1 MAEQTNTIKI
11 KPSSPDQGEFVLIN
25 ESDFDASAHQ
35 LFDAAPVEPAA
46 KRGRKPAAAEPETQ
60 A

>member
-11 KPSSPDQGEFVLIN
+11 KPSSPDQGDFVLIN
-25 ESDFDASAHQ
+25 EADFDASVHQ
-35 LFDAAPVEPAA
+35 VFDAAP
-46 KRGRKPAAAEPETQ
+46 AEPVTRRAKKAHVAEPDAQ